1 MTGRARVSAVGRC
14 AAWSAVLLALLLTGC
29 SARDRDW
36 RTTDISGIMP
46 PLKFTLTDSKTGGV
60 VNAHDFRGKVVLLYF
75 GYTHCPDVCP
85 TTLADLAA
93 GLRDLGARARDVR
106 VLFVSVDPARDTVA
120 VLKEYATAFG
130 PEVVGLRGD
139 HAELRRLTKRYRVT
153 YGYGRPDAHGDYEV
167 SHSSA
172 VYVFD
177 ARGKVRLLAR
187 PTDRPA
193 DLAHDLGRLIAEG

>member
-1 MTGRARVSAVGRC
+1 MAAAGGRAAWV
-14 AAWSAVLLALLLTGC
+14 AALSALLLAGC
-29 SARDRDW
+29 SARDRGW

-93 GLRDLGARARDVR
+93 ALRELGARARDVR
-106 VLFVSVDPARDTVA
+106 VLFVSVDPARDSAA
-120 VLKEYATAFG
+120 VLKEYAAAFG
-130 PEVVGLRGD
+130 PEVIGLRGD
-139 HAELRRLTKRYRVT
+139 SEELHRLTRRYRVT

-177 ARGKVRLLAR
+177 TRGEVRLLAR